1 MSRFFAALTL
11 AFTLFLVGPAAQAV
25 SASGDDSPGI
35 ISGKGNFYLVGKNVL
50 VNSGEA
56 PRDLMAAGVAVTVN
70 QPVQEDA
77 ALAGMN
83 VNIVSPVAGD
93 LRAIGSDVAV
103 SAPIGGEALLIGGTI
118 HVYTPASIAGELMI
132 FGDRVVIDGPVGGYL
147 TVRAAD
153 IVVNGQVATGADLTA
168 SHSLVLGPNAAV
180 KGNLKYNAPAPVTVG
195 PAQAVTVEYLGPTAG
210 GETTVKPSSPRAG
223 NRVGWWLLD
232 LALFLAL
239 GMTAFLISRRS
250 VGRVASLASGS
261 FWRELGVGFLAL
273 IGGPVAAV
281 TVGLTVVG
289 LPISVIVLSAY
300 ITLLLLAWIL
310 SGAVTGQLIVRLV
323 PRWRQHEFDWKTVAG
338 GTVALQTVWI
348 IPFLGGFAALVVFLI
363 TLGALVEAIWA
374 ALAGL
379 RNKKHAAG

>member
-1 MSRFFAALTL
+1 MSRLFAALTL
-11 AFTLFLVGPAAQAV
+11 VLTLFLAVPAAQAV
-25 SASGDDSPGI
+25 SVSDDDTPGI

-50 VNSGEA
+50 VNSGES
-56 PRDLMAAGVAVTVN
+56 PRDLMAAGVTVTVN

-83 VNIVSPVAGD
+83 VNVVSPVAGD
-93 LRAIGSDVAV
+93 LRAVGSDVAV
-103 SAPIGGEALLIGGTI
+103 SAPIGGEALLIGGTVHI
-118 HVYTPASIAGELMI
+118 YTPASVAGELMVY
-132 FGDRVVIDGPVGGYL
+132 GDRVVIDGPVGGYL

-153 IVVNGQVATGADLTA
+153 IVINGRVATGADLTA

-195 PAQAVTVEYLGPTAG
+195 PAQAETVEYLGPTAG
-210 GETTVKPSSPRAG
+210 GEATVKPSSPRMGSRA
-223 NRVGWWLLD
+223 GWWLLD
-232 LALFLAL
+232 LALLLAL

-261 FWRELGVGFLAL
+261 FWRELGVGFLTL
-273 IGGPVAAV
+273 IGGPAAAV
-281 TVGLTVVG
+281 LVAFTVVG
-289 LPISVIVLSAY
+289 LPIAVIILAVY
-300 ITLLLLAWIL
+300 IILFLLAWIL

-323 PRWRQHEFDWKTVAG
+323 PRWRRHEFDWKTVAG

-348 IPFLGGFAALVVFLI
+348 IPLLGGLVAFIICLI

-374 ALAGL
+374 AAAGL
-379 RNKKHAAG
+379 RNKKPAVG